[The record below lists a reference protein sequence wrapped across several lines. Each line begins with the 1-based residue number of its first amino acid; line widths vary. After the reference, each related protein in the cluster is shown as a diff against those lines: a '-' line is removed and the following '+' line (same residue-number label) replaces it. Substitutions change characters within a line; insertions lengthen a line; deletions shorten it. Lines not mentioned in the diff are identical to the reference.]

1 MSILRCF
8 HMRGTFGGL
17 APAGL
22 YMLCSSIQMQRNLIY
37 AGGSRFIRRNSNSH
51 PAPAKLLKELAFE
64 NYGKAMAGELCR

>member
-8 HMRGTFGGL
+8 HMRGTLGGL

-22 YMLCSSIQMQRNLIY
+22 DMLFSSIQRQRNLVY

-51 PAPAKLLKELAFE
+51 PASAKLLKELAFQKLRE
-64 NYGKAMAGELCR
+64 GNGW